1 MFICTKKQIQKV
13 AKLKLCFD
21 NSEQDTEIEI
31 KRGIL
36 VRVVFIKNESKNE
49 VLGRVIEV
57 RDNMMILD
65 ASYTYN
71 GDIIGVIYSAIR
83 EIEEISE
90 DQGIHLSQKVD
101 NINEQVTT
109 NSETLNQIK
118 SSLQWMICN

>member
-57 RDNMMILD
+57 RDNMMIID

-71 GDIIGVIYSAIR
+71 GDIIGVLYTAIR

-118 SSLQWMICN
+118 SSLQWDDM

>member
-57 RDNMMILD
+57 RDNMMIID

-71 GDIIGVIYSAIR
+71 GDIIGVLYTTIR

-118 SSLQWMICN
+118 SSLQWDDM

>member
-118 SSLQWMICN
+118 SSLQWDDM